1 MYEGDTTMSEEN
13 TEVKV
18 TEEQEVT
25 EAKFDGAVADG
36 STLGSVEVLGGPTPQ
51 NSKPDDESNKLK
63 APSQTQA
70 SPPKTKPS
78 AASGQKAEF
87 STKGDVQA
95 GVELEGENLI
105 EVDVTADVE
114 ALTNGEDLS
123 EEFKAKAATIFEA
136 AVVSR
141 LNEELDKVHEEYSKT
156 LNEEVEKVKSEL
168 AEQVDEYLTYSVQQ
182 WMDKNNLAI
191 EAGLKS
197 EIAESV
203 VSGLKKV
210 FVENY
215 IEVPEEKADIINEM
229 ASELDSM
236 ESKLNEQVSNNVELT
251 KQVGSF
257 VKNGIVKEISEG
269 LASTEKE
276 KLESLAEGV
285 EFEDEESFR
294 SKVNQ
299 LKESYFPSKPAAGTE
314 TVAED
319 AEPVVDTDMTESMTK
334 YVDALRRWTK

>member
-1 MYEGDTTMSEEN
+1 MSEEN

-236 ESKLNEQVSNNVELT
+236 EAKLNEQVSNNVELT

-299 LKESYFPSKPAAGTE
+299 LKESYFPSTPAAGTE
-314 TVAED
+314 TGAED

>member
-1 MYEGDTTMSEEN
+1 MSEEN

-25 EAKFDGAVADG
+25 EAKFDGAVADQ

-141 LNEELDKVHEEYSKT
+141 LNEELDKVHEEYSNT

-168 AEQVDEYLTYSVQQ
+168 AEQVDEYLTYSVSA

-251 KQVGSF
+251 KSIGNF

-299 LKESYFPSKPAAGTE
+299 LKESYFPSKQIKGTE

-319 AEPVVDTDMTESMTK
+319 VEPVVDTDMTESMTK
-334 YVDALRRWTK
+334 YVDALRRWTNK